1 VVNSSSFFLQKE
13 LPVQLRVTNQNDFSV
28 VSVVGRIDTQT
39 SPDFQSGMTEL
50 VSGGSSKI
58 VLDCSDLEYVSSAG
72 LRVILM
78 AAKAAK
84 AAGGDLKCC
93 SMQDM
98 VKKVFEISGFS
109 VMIPICDSVKDAME

>member
-1 VVNSSSFFLQKE
+1 
-13 LPVQLRVTNQNDFSV
+13 VQLKVTDQSDCRI

-39 SPDFQSGMTEL
+39 SPDFQTRMNEL

-98 VKKVFEISGFS
+98 VKKVFDISGFS
-109 VMIPICDSVKDAME
+109 VMIPICESVQDATK